1 MCCPLVVFFFF
12 FKQKTAYEMRISDWS
27 SDVCSSDLAIEI
39 GEGGADAE
47 PGRGRRHRVEF
58 NTLDLR
64 VRTGEH
70 EIERLAEFEHL
81 KVAVIDIEGV
91 DVEAELIVEP
101 RGLGAEVEAVEPLG
115 LDEERRLRGIL
126 RLAGVGARLVAAIVT
141 QIEALAGLGLDRP
154 DRATRSEE
162 RRVGKECDSPCRTR

>member
-1 MCCPLVVFFFF
+1 
-12 FKQKTAYEMRISDWS
+12 MRISDWS
-27 SDVCSSDLAIEI
+27 SDVCSSDL
-39 GEGGADAE
+39 
-47 PGRGRRHRVEF
+47 
-58 NTLDLR
+58 LR

-101 RGLGAEVEAVEPLG
+101 RGLGAAVEAVEPLG

-141 QIEALAGLGLDRP
+141 QIEALAGLGLDGE
-154 DRATRSEE
+154 DRAPRRLGEARRIGRGSGRE
-162 RRVGKECDSPCRTR
+162 REGQE